1 MGAMSA
7 LKASLKGLE
16 PSIFGSGNQ
25 RLIHLA
31 TGTDL
36 RIDPKVRS
44 RGIEPRPPAWKA
56 GILAT
61 ELRTLKCYKPSTGV
75 EPVTSRLL
83 SECSNQLSYE
93 GRYGES
99 GFRSPC
105 LVVANDALY
114 RLS

>member
-7 LKASLKGLE
+7 FK
-16 PSIFGSGNQ
+16 SIPEGTRTLNLWLRKPTPYPFGH
-25 RLIHLA
+25 R
-31 TGTDL
+31 DV
-36 RIDPKVRS
+36 DPKVRS